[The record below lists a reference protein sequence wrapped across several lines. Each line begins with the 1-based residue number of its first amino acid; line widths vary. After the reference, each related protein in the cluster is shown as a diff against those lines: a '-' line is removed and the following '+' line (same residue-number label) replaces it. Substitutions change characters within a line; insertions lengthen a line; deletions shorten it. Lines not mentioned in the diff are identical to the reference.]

1 MNFRVHRLTANFGT
15 AEISLLFGT
24 TAIRGAVEQRTS
36 VYTVQRR
43 DLCTTQISLLFGT
56 TAIRGGIDRRKNET
70 LTENSFDTAVCCR
83 YPWDACCRRRYCNRA
98 KVT

>member
-24 TAIRGAVEQRTS
+24 TAVRGAVEQRTS

-43 DLCTTQISLLFGT
+43 DLCTTQISLLHGT
-56 TAIRGGIDRRKNET
+56 TAIHG
-70 LTENSFDTAVCCR
+70 AVEQR
-83 YPWDACCRRRYCNRA
+83 TSMYAAQRQ
-98 KVT
+98 VF

>member
-24 TAIRGAVEQRTS
+24 TAVRGAVEQRPS

-43 DLCTTQISLLFGT
+43 DLCTTQISLLHGT
-56 TAIRGGIDRRKNET
+56 TAIRGGIDRRK
-70 LTENSFDTAVCCR
+70 
-83 YPWDACCRRRYCNRA
+83 
-98 KVT
+98 K